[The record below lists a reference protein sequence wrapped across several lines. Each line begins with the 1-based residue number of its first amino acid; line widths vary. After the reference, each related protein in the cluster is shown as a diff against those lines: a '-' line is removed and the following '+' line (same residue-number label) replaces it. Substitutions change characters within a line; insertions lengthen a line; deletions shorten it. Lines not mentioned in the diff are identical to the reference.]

1 VAIVYR
7 HAAPNK
13 FPLAKRI
20 FQMVTIFIS
29 SPLPPEYVDA
39 IRVVDPSRAEVIYD
53 PDLYPP
59 IRYVADHKGK
69 PFTRTTEQ
77 QRRWREHLSRAE
89 VLWDFP
95 PNEPDGSGGLAYAP
109 RVKWIQGMSTG
120 IGQKVKSLGLHN
132 SDIICTTARG
142 IHSRPIAEFVFLGLL
157 IHVRGLRHLESE
169 QRAHRWNAYCTDELA
184 GKTLAIVGAGHM
196 ASKVAALG
204 RAFGMRL
211 LATARRYAP
220 ERAAEIGV
228 DRFYPREQLH
238 TMLREADALA
248 LTIPHTPETEGMID
262 AAALKALKPG
272 STFINIGRGQVVDE
286 AALIEALRSGHIGFA
301 ALDVFTV
308 EPLPASSPLWD
319 MPNVLISPH
328 SASAMPTENERLVE
342 LFSHNLRCYLDG
354 RLSEMRNILDKKR
367 LY

>member
-1 VAIVYR
+1 LFPPPRAGQIPRSLRYAPDDHHIHFVA
-7 HAAPNK
+7 A
-13 FPLAKRI
+13 
-20 FQMVTIFIS
+20 S
-29 SPLPPEYVDA
+29 PEYVEA
-39 IRVVDPSRAEVIYD
+39 IRAVDRNRVEVIYD

-69 PFTRTTEQ
+69 PFARTAEQ
-77 QRRWREHLSRAE
+77 QLRWRKHLSRAE

-95 PNEPDGSGGLAYAP
+95 PNDPDGSGGVKYAP
-109 RVKWIQGMSTG
+109 LVKWIQGMSTG
-120 IGQKVKSLGLHN
+120 IGQKVKSLGLQD

-142 IHSRPIAEFVFLGLL
+142 IHAGPIAEFAFLGLL

-196 ASKVAALG
+196 ASKVASLG

-211 LATARRYAP
+211 LAMARRYAP
-220 ERAAEIGV
+220 ERAAELGV

-238 TMLREADALA
+238 AMLGEADALA
-248 LTIPHTPETEGMID
+248 LTIPHTPETERMID
-262 AAALKALKPG
+262 AAALRALKPG
-272 STFINIGRGQVVDE
+272 SVFINIGRGQVVDE

-301 ALDVFTV
+301 ALDVFEV

-319 MPNVLISPH
+319 LPNVLISPH
-328 SASAMPTENERLVE
+328 CASAMPTENERLVE
-342 LFSHNLRCYLDG
+342 LFCHNLRCYLDG
-354 RLSEMRNILDKKR
+354 RVNEMRNVLDKQR